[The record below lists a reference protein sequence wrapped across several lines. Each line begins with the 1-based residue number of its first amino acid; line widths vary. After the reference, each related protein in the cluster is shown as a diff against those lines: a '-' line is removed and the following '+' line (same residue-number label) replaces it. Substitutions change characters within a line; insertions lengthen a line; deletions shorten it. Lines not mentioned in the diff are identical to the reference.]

1 MYVMQPLGI
10 YYIDV
15 FHIGYLVAQNYL
27 VVRTEDTG
35 NIFIIILIDMEK
47 LAASINA

>member
-1 MYVMQPLGI
+1 MDMMQPLGI

-27 VVRTEDTG
+27 VVRTEDTN
-35 NIFIIILIDMEK
+35 NIFIIILIDMGK
-47 LAASINA
+47 LAANVNA